1 MNYRYLYDGID
12 DQIKLS
18 DGTYITPIN
27 FDNGATTPPLKSVT
41 KIISDNIKNYGP
53 IARGVG
59 FKGEYCTMMFGQA
72 RAIILNFFGLG
83 GVNSHTVI
91 YTKSDTEGLNLL
103 AKVLIKNKNDMILT
117 TRMEHHANDLPF
129 RNVGRMVYV
138 DVDELGRINIDDIEK
153 ELIKANGKIKIVTV
167 TGASNVTGYVT
178 PIHDIARLAHK
189 YNALIIVDGAQLIA
203 HTKVDMNGSCK
214 EEEIDFFTFSAHKAY
229 APFGSGAVIG
239 KKEYLNEYDPFLAGG
254 GCVAGVFDDN
264 VIWSGIPERY
274 EAGTQ
279 NFFGVIAMAQAL
291 NDLQNIGFEN
301 IQDHE
306 ANLKNYLINNMKN
319 INNLILYGDTNYTDD
334 RLGVISFNIK
344 DRNYEEVS
352 IKMATEKGISLRC
365 GKFCAHPYV
374 YRLLGVSDCDAYRDI
389 VSGEYYYGMIR
400 ASIGLYNTMEEAD
413 IFLNYLEYMAS
424 RRSSLC
430 RLRKPTGRVKF

>member
-83 GVNSHTVI
+83 SVNSHTVI

-103 AKVLIKNKNDMILT
+103 AKVLVKDKNDMILT

-153 ELIKANGKIKIVTV
+153 ELIKANGKIKIVTI

-214 EEEIDFFTFSAHKAY
+214 EEEIDFLTFSAHKAY

-239 KKEYLNEYDPFLAGG
+239 KKEYLNKYDPFLAGG
-254 GCVAGVFDDN
+254 GCVAGVFDN
-264 VIWSGIPERY
+264 SVIWSGIPERY

-319 INNLILYGDTNYTDD
+319 INN
-334 RLGVISFNIK
+334 
-344 DRNYEEVS
+344 
-352 IKMATEKGISLRC
+352 
-365 GKFCAHPYV
+365 
-374 YRLLGVSDCDAYRDI
+374 
-389 VSGEYYYGMIR
+389 
-400 ASIGLYNTMEEAD
+400 
-413 IFLNYLEYMAS
+413 
-424 RRSSLC
+424 
-430 RLRKPTGRVKF
+430 

>member
-12 DQIKLS
+12 NQIKLS

-59 FKGEYCTMMFGQA
+59 FKGEYCTRMLY
-72 RAIILNFFGLG
+72 RSRDIILNFFGLEG
-83 GVNSHTVI
+83 INSHAVI

-103 AKVLIKNKNDMILT
+103 AKLLVKDKNDMILT

-129 RNVGRMVYV
+129 RNVGKVVYV
-138 DVDELGRINIDDIEK
+138 DVDELGRINIDNIEK

-203 HTKVDMNGSCK
+203 HKKVDMSGSCK
-214 EEEIDFFTFSAHKAY
+214 EEEIDFLTFSAHKAY

-239 KKEYLNEYDPFLAGG
+239 KKEYLNEYDPFLSGG
-254 GCVAGVFDDN
+254 GCVAGVFDNN
-264 VIWSGIPERY
+264 VIWSSIPERY

-279 NFFGVIAMAQAL
+279 NFFGIIAMTQGL

-301 IQDHE
+301 IQKHE
-306 ANLKNYLINNMKN
+306 KNLKNYLIDNMKN
-319 INNLILYGDTNYTDD
+319 INNVILYGDINYTDD
-334 RLGVISFNIK
+334 RLGVIAFNIK

-374 YRLLGVSDCDAYRDI
+374 NRLLGISDCDAYRDI

-400 ASIGLYNTMEEAD
+400 ASIGLYNTIEEAN
-413 IFLNYLEYMAS
+413 IFLEYLDYMANK
-424 RRSSLC
+424 RNSSH